1 MTYVICSLVN
11 TARERLKFLLSKSAY
26 FFEKSEYTSSN
37 ASPFTE
43 IMVDMSRY
51 DSDELVQGSLH
62 LLNRYF
68 SAETS
73 LFHSAVQ
80 TQLLLTKESKEVS

>member
-1 MTYVICSLVN
+1 
-11 TARERLKFLLSKSAY
+11 
-26 FFEKSEYTSSN
+26 
-37 ASPFTE
+37 
-43 IMVDMSRY
+43 MVDMSRY

-73 LFHSAVQ
+73 LFYSAIQ
-80 TQLLLTKESKEVS
+80 TQLLMTKESKEVRLRVVMCVL

>member
-1 MTYVICSLVN
+1 
-11 TARERLKFLLSKSAY
+11 
-26 FFEKSEYTSSN
+26 
-37 ASPFTE
+37 
-43 IMVDMSRY
+43 MSRY

-73 LFHSAVQ
+73 LFHSALQ
-80 TQLLLTKESKEVS
+80 TQLLVTKESKEVGVMVVMCVL